1 MMIVIIDNKEYNV
14 KIVEKKI
21 KHGHMKVDVNNN
33 IKITGYKISEIEAK
47 RLIEKNIDWLRKI
60 IKKNNET
67 NKKLNLTEVKNKEKV
82 WLFGKVFNLVN
93 TKDSDLHFRI
103 DGEILY
109 YKGKFNEKKFQD
121 HFCEV
126 LRRRFEYY
134 NDVFSK
140 NANLEFKLMRS
151 KYGYCRYN
159 ENLIVLSRNIIHLPG
174 DLIDYIMI
182 HEFCHFKHPN
192 HSKDFYEEV
201 KKYCPDYKIRVR
213 KLKEYS
219 ALTK

>member
-1 MMIVIIDNKEYNV
+1 MIVLIDGKEYNV
-14 KIVEKKI
+14 TIVQKKI

-33 IKITGYKISEIEAK
+33 IKITGYKITEKEAYK
-47 RLIEKNIDWLRKI
+47 LINNNIDWLRKI

-82 WLFGKVFNLVN
+82 WLFGKVFNLVQTAN
-93 TKDSDLHFRI
+93 ADLHFKI
-103 DGEILY
+103 DDDSLY
-109 YKGKFNEKKFQD
+109 FKGKFNEKKFQD

-126 LRRRFEYY
+126 LRRRFEHY
-134 NDVFSK
+134 NNVFGRKSE
-140 NANLEFKLMRS
+140 LDFKLMRS
-151 KYGYCRYN
+151 KYGYCKYK

-174 DLIDYIMI
+174 ELIDYIII
-182 HEFCHFKHPN
+182 HEFCHFIHPN

-201 KKYCPDYKIRVR
+201 KKYCPDYKMRVK
-213 KLKEYS
+213 KLKEFS